1 MGCSQRIRY
10 KFLLS
15 EESNNQVFE
24 DVAEVFRG
32 LIQFAALKSSGANS
46 LEVVGDN
53 REQVKQ
59 YDGEFTTEDIVKF
72 VLASVDE
79 VIAARGEVAKALKA
93 DQ

>member
-46 LEVVGDN
+46 LEVVGDT

-79 VIAARGEVAKALKA
+79 VIAARG
-93 DQ
+93 